1 MFTIP
6 NTKAL
11 ALGGAGILIA
21 SLFVLF
27 RNQTSSDAELSL
39 PENTSPNRYRT
50 KKLLNKGK
58 FYWEDAKVPNPNAL
72 SESEE
77 REFIRE
83 KIIPLSLQLPTKTPA
98 IQLKGLQHGASGEEV
113 IYALVDQTPFWFRQ
127 MPDAYLEDE
136 NYFYVWCKGFL
147 DQGYIIYKNTFKY
160 SKWYME
166 DHSGPKLFGGGRE
179 D

>member
-6 NTKAL
+6 NTKAVI
-11 ALGGAGILIA
+11 LGGVGILIA
-21 SLFVLF
+21 LFLLLF
-27 RNQTSSDAELSL
+27 RNQTSSDAESSL
-39 PENTSPNRYRT
+39 PESTSPNRYRE

-58 FYWEDAKVPNPNAL
+58 FYWEAAKVPNPNAL

-83 KIIPLSLQLPTKTPA
+83 KIIPLSLQLPTRTPA
-98 IQLKGLQHGASGEEV
+98 IQLKGLQQGASGEEV

-160 SKWYME
+160 SKWYIE
-166 DHSGPKLFGGGRE
+166 NHSGPQLFGGGRE
-179 D
+179 N

>member
-27 RNQTSSDAELSL
+27 RNQTSSDAELSF

-160 SKWYME
+160 SKWHTKG
-166 DHSGPKLFGGGRE
+166 HSGPKLFGGGRE

>member
-11 ALGGAGILIA
+11 ALGGAGILIV

-27 RNQTSSDAELSL
+27 RNQTSSDVEPSL
-39 PENTSPNRYRT
+39 PENTSPDCYREQ
-50 KKLLNKGK
+50 KLLNKGK
-58 FYWEDAKVPNPNAL
+58 FPWEDAKVPNPNAL

-77 REFIRE
+77 REFIRA
-83 KIIPLSLQLPTKTPA
+83 KIIPLTLQLPTRTPA

-113 IYALVDQTPFWFRQ
+113 VHALVDQTPFWFRR

-136 NYFYVWCKGFL
+136 NYFYVWCKGFSH
-147 DQGYIIYKNTFKY
+147 QGYIIYKNTFKY
-160 SKWYME
+160 SKWHTKG
-166 DHSGPKLFGGGRE
+166 HSGPKLFGGGRE

>member
-6 NTKAL
+6 KAKAL
-11 ALGGAGILIA
+11 ALGGAGILIV
-21 SLFVLF
+21 SFFVLF

-50 KKLLNKGK
+50 QKLSNEGK

-98 IQLKGLQHGASGEEV
+98 IQLKWLQHGASGEEV
-113 IYALVDQTPFWFRQ
+113 FHALVDQTPFWFRR

-147 DQGYIIYKNTFKY
+147 GEGYIINKKTFKY
-160 SKWYME
+160 SRWYME
-166 DHSGPKLFGGGRE
+166 NHSDPQLHGA
-179 D
+179 